1 MRCGRLAR
9 FKTGVTLCHCSVSRT
24 RSLGDEWKGE
34 EHLVVY
40 DRHIHAHT
48 MKSSVSRCLDNLCQP
63 GSISGVLAHNW
74 GTDRLRNSLL
84 PACLD
89 PVRAHSRIQT
99 SPFFCP
105 DMMIY
110 DSIATITSS
119 NVNWVLI
126 TSFSRAIMQM
136 KIYSGYFVID
146 RDLCRRKHP
155 PWGQLTELQMDNHDK
170 LLPQNSAFIQV
181 EKYSISCHKSV
192 SVVSMCASRLHIEDL
207 CQWLLKD
214 KYRDEILIVCDCWW
228 DSRTIARST
237 WEIWLTLNQPLG
249 SSVVVFFLQ
258 AITLTPE
265 YQVFSTHN

>member
-1 MRCGRLAR
+1 MRRGRLAR

-24 RSLGDEWKGE
+24 GSLGDEWKGE
-34 EHLVVY
+34 EHLVVF

-84 PACLD
+84 SARLD

-99 SPFFCP
+99 SLFFCP

-110 DSIATITSS
+110 DRIATITSS

-146 RDLCRRKHP
+146 RDLCRRNHP
-155 PWGQLTELQMDNHDK
+155 PWGQLT
-170 LLPQNSAFIQV
+170 
-181 EKYSISCHKSV
+181 
-192 SVVSMCASRLHIEDL
+192 DL
-207 CQWLLKD
+207 
-214 KYRDEILIVCDCWW
+214 
-228 DSRTIARST
+228 
-237 WEIWLTLNQPLG
+237 
-249 SSVVVFFLQ
+249 
-258 AITLTPE
+258 
-265 YQVFSTHN
+265 